1 MPSPPVWMKS
11 VHFGTMA
18 MSWVP
23 VSCIH
28 LLNDVTNLLKLLRF
42 VSGSSA
48 ALLKLAG
55 DYKLAILCITAH
67 ASAILANKL

>member
-48 ALLKLAG
+48 APLKLVG
-55 DYKLAILCITAH
+55 D
-67 ASAILANKL
+67 